1 MKQPIRQRL
10 ESLDALRGLDLF
22 FLVALGPLLRTLVRA
37 IDSPHLDGV
46 NWCLRHVDW
55 IGFSPWDL
63 IMPLF
68 LFMSGISI
76 PFALS
81 RFKGEADKSKLIYR
95 LCKRVLLL
103 WIFGMMCQ
111 GNLLSFDPDHLYLY
125 TNTLQSIATG
135 YIAAALLFLYTGRKT
150 QIVLCVALL
159 LIYWAAMKFISID
172 GYGGDNYTPEGN
184 LAEWIDRTVLGRF
197 RDGASVENGTI
208 IFAEGYYY
216 TWILSSLNFI
226 VTVMTGLFAGYIA
239 KDATEGKHKL
249 RLYFGIGAGMVLA
262 GWTWGLVFPVIKT
275 IWTSSMVLVSSGY
288 CFLLMGLFY
297 YWIDYKQHRSHLT
310 LLKVYGMNSILAYL
324 LDCIFDFR
332 CIGNSLFYGLE
343 PYMGAYY
350 PVLISLVSIS
360 IVYVILWLLYQRSIF
375 LRV

>member
-1 MKQPIRQRL
+1 
-10 ESLDALRGLDLF
+10 
-22 FLVALGPLLRTLVRA
+22 
-37 IDSPHLDGV
+37 
-46 NWCLRHVDW
+46 
-55 IGFSPWDL
+55 
-63 IMPLF
+63 
-68 LFMSGISI
+68 MSGISI

-172 GYGGDNYTPEGN
+172 GYGGGNYTPEGN

-208 IFAEGYYY
+208 I
-216 TWILSSLNFI
+216 
-226 VTVMTGLFAGYIA
+226 
-239 KDATEGKHKL
+239 
-249 RLYFGIGAGMVLA
+249 
-262 GWTWGLVFPVIKT
+262 
-275 IWTSSMVLVSSGY
+275 
-288 CFLLMGLFY
+288 
-297 YWIDYKQHRSHLT
+297 
-310 LLKVYGMNSILAYL
+310 LLKVTIIRGY
-324 LDCIFDFR
+324 
-332 CIGNSLFYGLE
+332 
-343 PYMGAYY
+343 
-350 PVLISLVSIS
+350 
-360 IVYVILWLLYQRSIF
+360 
-375 LRV
+375 

>member
-172 GYGGDNYTPEGN
+172 GYGGGNYTPEGN

-226 VTVMTGLFAGYIA
+226 VTVMTGLFAG
-239 KDATEGKHKL
+239 
-249 RLYFGIGAGMVLA
+249 
-262 GWTWGLVFPVIKT
+262 
-275 IWTSSMVLVSSGY
+275 
-288 CFLLMGLFY
+288 
-297 YWIDYKQHRSHLT
+297 
-310 LLKVYGMNSILAYL
+310 
-324 LDCIFDFR
+324 
-332 CIGNSLFYGLE
+332 
-343 PYMGAYY
+343 
-350 PVLISLVSIS
+350 
-360 IVYVILWLLYQRSIF
+360 
-375 LRV
+375 

>member
-1 MKQPIRQRL
+1 
-10 ESLDALRGLDLF
+10 
-22 FLVALGPLLRTLVRA
+22 
-37 IDSPHLDGV
+37 
-46 NWCLRHVDW
+46 
-55 IGFSPWDL
+55 
-63 IMPLF
+63 
-68 LFMSGISI
+68 MSGISI

-172 GYGGDNYTPEGN
+172 GYGGGNYTPEGN

-249 RLYFGIGAGMVLA
+249 RLYFGNGA

>member
-159 LIYWAAMKFISID
+159 LIYWAA
-172 GYGGDNYTPEGN
+172 
-184 LAEWIDRTVLGRF
+184 IDRK
-197 RDGASVENGTI
+197 SV
-208 IFAEGYYY
+208 
-216 TWILSSLNFI
+216 
-226 VTVMTGLFAGYIA
+226 V
-239 KDATEGKHKL
+239 
-249 RLYFGIGAGMVLA
+249 
-262 GWTWGLVFPVIKT
+262 
-275 IWTSSMVLVSSGY
+275 
-288 CFLLMGLFY
+288 
-297 YWIDYKQHRSHLT
+297 
-310 LLKVYGMNSILAYL
+310 
-324 LDCIFDFR
+324 
-332 CIGNSLFYGLE
+332 
-343 PYMGAYY
+343 
-350 PVLISLVSIS
+350 
-360 IVYVILWLLYQRSIF
+360 
-375 LRV
+375 